1 MDEFT
6 KQRINRSVDGVCSY
20 RSRHEWISK
29 ARFVAFA
36 IVPLVISAIAIF
48 VMIFAIESKQE
59 EQKTVNKPDTTVC
72 KKYGGLYEGEKTIRF
87 DFPGSTNVF
96 EPVPLFWTDSE

>member
-1 MDEFT
+1 MDDFFKEGIY
-6 KQRINRSVDGVCSY
+6 RNIDAVCSY
-20 RSRHEWISK
+20 RSRHDWIGNV
-29 ARFVAFA
+29 RFIAFA
-36 IVPLVISAIAIF
+36 IVPLVISAIAVF

-59 EQKTVNKPDTTVC
+59 EQKTVNKPDTTVY